1 MEKGGI
7 YRKGRQG
14 HARNVNTYKL
24 SREKFKKWRL
34 PFTAVLAILLV
45 FGTAPI
51 VGENFQASL
60 LTHPETVDMVEKN
73 PEAARKILLGALHD
87 FLKDCERFLMTEC
100 TEKGKLL
107 LHDIVNSGE
116 KLFLTLPAV
125 EDFEERFEGEVAL
138 KACKFDL
145 GKIGVEAN
153 LQKRALEDFLKR
165 YGETLGSETLSKAA
179 SAFQSS
185 VESLNQFVESCAS
198 R

>member
-24 SREKFKKWRL
+24 TREKFKKWRL
-34 PFTAVLAILLV
+34 PFTAALALLFV

-60 LTHPETVDMVEKN
+60 LTNPETVNMVKKN
-73 PEAARKILLGALHD
+73 PEAARKVLLGALHD

-100 TEKGKLL
+100 AENGKLL

-116 KLFLTLPAV
+116 KLVLVLPAV
-125 EDFEERFEGEVAL
+125 EYFEERFEREVAL

-153 LQKRALEDFLKR
+153 LQKRAFDDFLKR
-165 YGETLGSETLSKAA
+165 YGETLSSERLSEAA
-179 SAFQSS
+179 AAFQSS
-185 VESLNQFVESCAS
+185 AENVNQFVDSCAS